1 MYTIQCLKICIL
13 STSHIYYIFFV
24 CLKFQDYFFETPI
37 WNFKIVY
44 ILIHLL
50 NLLAQCLIKL
60 FSVQIIFTLHSPK
73 CIIYIIK
80 FSDIVRR
87 TVFASHAFWN
97 HELRHLC
104 RQTDRQNLLCT
115 IHVISNSAKKLLVN
129 IIQALILVGALI
141 LIVRKYSDQICRNLE
156 PMEAG

>member
-1 MYTIQCLKICIL
+1 MFKNMPFIYITYIL
-13 STSHIYYIFFV
+13 YIF
-24 CLKFQDYFFETPI
+24 CLFEISRFFFETPI

-60 FSVQIIFTLHSPK
+60 FSVRIIFTLHSPK

-129 IIQALILVGALI
+129 IIQALILVGAALI